1 MFSQTFT
8 TMLQQTTNSK
18 ASGIFSLIIQFN
30 STDRVFCISKT
41 DMYPKYKLFEVFNNK
56 HIINS

>member
-1 MFSQTFT
+1 MFSRTFT
-8 TMLQQTTNSK
+8 TMLQHTTNSK

-30 STDRVFCISKT
+30 STDGVFCISKA